1 MKGQRITESVMV
13 EEELVLEEVLMAGAP
28 FF

>member
-13 EEELVLEEVLMAGAP
+13 EEELALEEVLMAGAP
-28 FF
+28 LF